1 MAIDTLIRGGLIVD
15 GTGRAAFRGDLAI
28 AGDQIV
34 ALGDVHESATRVIDA
49 EGLIVAPG
57 FWDIHTH
64 YDVQLLWDPLA
75 TSSSWHG
82 VTTVVTGN
90 CGFSPAPCRPE
101 DQEWTTRTLARLEGV
116 DIEVLNRTLPWPWE
130 NFRDYLATLD
140 DKLGVNVIA
149 QVGHTAIRRFVMGT
163 AASERE
169 ASAAEIEE
177 MRGLLADCLAQGAMG
192 FTTSRAGSH
201 WDADGLPV
209 PSRLAS
215 EAEYLALVGELSCL
229 EAGFVQLLAPDFDLD
244 QMAEIARLAR
254 RGVCLNAVFQRHGAP
269 DRWREQLRQ
278 IAELR
283 AAGTHFF
290 AQAHCQPHDF
300 EVSFRSTDVF
310 DRWPTWRET
319 LSASHEQ
326 KCTRLRDPDVRA
338 RMRDEMESEHDSIVP
353 LSWERIVLVESVTGR
368 YRPHESQN
376 LVEIGRRLDRHP
388 LDAAFDIALDEN
400 LDSRFRVLDSR
411 NRDEAAMLEILR
423 SPHVIPGP
431 SDAGAHLLRASNTG
445 FPTHLLGH
453 WVRQEQALTL
463 ESAIHL
469 LSGRPAQ
476 EIGVKDRGF
485 LREGLAADI
494 VLFDP
499 DSVAS
504 LDREF
509 TSDLP
514 GGGQRWVQH
523 AGGIEYVIVNGQII
537 LEGGRETGRYGGKTL
552 RG

>member
-1 MAIDTLIRGGLIVD
+1 MAIDTLIRGGLVVD
-15 GTGRAAFRGDLAI
+15 GTGQAAYRGDLAI
-28 AGDQIV
+28 AGGQIV
-34 ALGDVHESATRVIDA
+34 ALGDVDETAARVIDA

-64 YDVQLLWDPLA
+64 YDVQLLWDPFA

-90 CGFSPAPCRPE
+90 CGFSPAPCRAA

-116 DIEVLNRTLPWPWE
+116 DVEVLNRTLPWPWE
-130 NFRDYLATLD
+130 SFHDYLATLD
-140 DKLGVNVIA
+140 GKLGVNVIA
-149 QVGHTAIRRFVMGT
+149 QVGHMAVRRFVMGT

-169 ASAAEIEE
+169 ASAIEIEE
-177 MRGLLADCLAQGAMG
+177 MRGLLADCLTQGGMG

-215 EAEYLALVGELSCL
+215 EAEYFALVGELSSL
-229 EAGFVQLLAPDFDLD
+229 EAGFVQLLAPDFDLT
-244 QMAEIARLAR
+244 QMAEIARLSR
-254 RGVCLNAVFQRHGAP
+254 RAVCLNAVYHRHDAP
-269 DRWREQLRQ
+269 DRWREELRQ
-278 IAELR
+278 ISELR
-283 AAGTHFF
+283 AAGTRFF

-326 KCTRLRDPDVRA
+326 KCARLRDPDVRA
-338 RMRDEMESEHDSIVP
+338 RMREEMESEHDSIVP
-353 LSWERIVLVESVTGR
+353 LSWERIILVESLSGK
-368 YRPHESQN
+368 YRPYQSQT

-400 LDSRFRVLDSR
+400 LDSHFRVLDSR

-445 FPTHLLGH
+445 FPTQLLGY
-453 WVRQEQALTL
+453 WVRQKQALTM

-485 LREGLAADI
+485 LRAGLAADI

-509 TSDLP
+509 VSDLP

-523 AGGIEYVIVNGQII
+523 AGGIEYVIVNGQIS
-537 LEGGRETGRYGGKTL
+537 LESGRETGRCGGKTL